1 MRFHELRL
9 AEPIVRAVA
18 AEGYTTPTPI
28 QTKAIPEVLAGKD
41 VLGCAQ
47 TGTGKTA
54 AFALP
59 ILNRLSTSTAR
70 ASARGRKSMRGR
82 RPRALILCP
91 TRELANQIFESF
103 GAYGRNL
110 PLRHTVVF
118 GGVSQARQVRDLRA
132 GIDVLVA
139 TPGRLL
145 DLIGQGFIDL
155 GAIEVLVLD
164 EADRMLDMGFIR
176 DIRRVVDRL
185 PSRRQTLL
193 FSATM
198 PAEIRRLADSI
209 LRQPVFVQAGPEAS
223 TVEAVSQT
231 VYRVARKNKPI
242 LLERLLRHE
251 AMERTL
257 IFTRTKYG
265 ADKLVTTLRRSG
277 IEAGAIHGNKSQN
290 ARTRALNGFKSG
302 GTPVLVA
309 TDIAS
314 RGIDVDEITHVV
326 NFDMPNIPETYVH
339 RIGRTA
345 RAGASGI
352 AFSFCD
358 HEELDDL
365 RAIERLIG
373 MRLMVIEN
381 ESDLVANAPA
391 MRRKPGERRSSS
403 SPAEGTPGRRRGRAR
418 TGRSRR
424 SAASGNGRPRSDG
437 GNPVHAN
444 RQRRRRAA
452 AARSS

>member
-28 QTKAIPEVLAGKD
+28 QTKAIPEALAGKD

-47 TGTGKTA
+47 TGTGKTG

-59 ILNRLSTSTAR
+59 ILHRLARPAVVHGQRTRNRT
-70 ASARGRKSMRGR
+70 RGG
-82 RPRALILCP
+82 RPRALVLCP
-91 TRELANQIFESF
+91 TRELATQIFESF

-110 PLRHTVVF
+110 ALRHAVIF
-118 GGVSQARQVRDLRA
+118 GGVSQARQVRELRA

-145 DLIGQGFIDL
+145 DLIEQGFVDL
-155 GAIEVLVLD
+155 RAIEVLVLD

-176 DIRRVVDRL
+176 DIRRVVKQL

-198 PAEIRRLADSI
+198 PAEICRLADSI
-209 LRQPVFVQAGPEAS
+209 LRGPISVRVTPEAS
-223 TVEAVSQT
+223 TVEAISQF
-231 VYRVARKNKPI
+231 VYLVARKNKPI
-242 LLERLLRHE
+242 LLKRLLRHQG
-251 AMERTL
+251 MGRTL
-257 IFTRTKYG
+257 VFTRTKYG
-265 ADKLVTTLRRSG
+265 ADKLVRVLRRSG
-277 IEAGAIHGNKSQN
+277 IEAGAIHGNKNQS
-290 ARTRALNGFKSG
+290 ARTRALDGFKSG

-326 NFDMPNIPETYVH
+326 NFDMPNVPETYVH

-352 AFSFCD
+352 AVSFCD
-358 HEELDDL
+358 HDELDDL
-365 RAIERLIG
+365 RAIERLIR
-373 MRLMVIEN
+373 MQLKVIEDKP
-381 ESDLVANAPA
+381 DLAFDAPTKHRQRSGHQSPPNSVA
-391 MRRKPGERRSSS
+391 
-403 SPAEGTPGRRRGRAR
+403 GTPRRRRGRSRA
-418 TGRSRR
+418 GRSRPCV
-424 SAASGNGRPRSDG
+424 AFGPNG
-437 GNPVHAN
+437 
-444 RQRRRRAA
+444 RRRRDGRPQAGA
-452 AARSS
+452 GGYMK